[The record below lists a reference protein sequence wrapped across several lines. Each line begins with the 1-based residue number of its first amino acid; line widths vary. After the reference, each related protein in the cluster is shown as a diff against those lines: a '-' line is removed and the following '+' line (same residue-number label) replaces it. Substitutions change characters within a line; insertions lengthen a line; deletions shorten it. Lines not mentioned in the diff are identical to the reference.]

1 MYVGKKI
8 TETAAVNPEKIGG
21 IIGQFVD
28 LESTIM
34 FKKFL
39 NQLGVT
45 KICTVCTPL
54 TAKAKQINVD
64 FRSNYLFNVKLA
76 QIGVGPDA
84 EEYDKVLLIGSNPRY
99 EASILN
105 LRLRQRVMGVASPS
119 SREVQKNLKIN
130 ITNIGCPVNLTYPNG
145 HEGAQMNTLYL
156 LAQGKNILAK
166 NLMKAKTPICIIGT
180 NAIQRKDGHVIKAVL
195 NQAFDY

>member
-1 MYVGKKI
+1 MKI
-8 TETAAVNPEKIGG
+8 IVIGDIHG
-21 IIGQFVD
+21 RDIWKRITDQ
-28 LESTIM
+28 
-34 FKKFL
+34 
-39 NQLGVT
+39 
-45 KICTVCTPL
+45 
-54 TAKAKQINVD
+54 
-64 FRSNYLFNVKLA
+64 
-76 QIGVGPDA
+76 
-84 EEYDKVLLIGSNPRY
+84 EYDKVLLIGSNPRY

-105 LRLRQRVMGVASPS
+105 LRLRQSVMAITK
-119 SREVQKNLKIN
+119 KNLTID

-166 NLMKAKTPICIIGT
+166 NLIQAKTPTSIIGI